1 MNINNLHR
9 DNKDVSA
16 VPLSAILGKKVT
28 SLKILKGAELKKHI
42 SNEPALLI
50 LISGKATF
58 NTEQGVEHLVDPGDY
73 VNIPV
78 NVEHY
83 VVAEN
88 ESHLLL
94 IK

>member
-1 MNINNLHR
+1 MNINDLHTN
-9 DNKDVSA
+9 NKEVSA
-16 VPLSAILGKKVT
+16 VPFSGLDDRKLN
-28 SLKILKGAELKKHI
+28 SLKLLKGAELKRHI
-42 SNEPALLI
+42 SNVPAILI

-58 NTEQGVEHLVDPGDY
+58 NTDHRVEHLVDPGDY

-83 VVAEN
+83 VIAEMD
-88 ESHLLL
+88 SQLLL